1 MSKFGKGD
9 KVININTKEK
19 GFVIEVYP
27 MRRGRQLYKV
37 KYDDRENDENSIY
50 LMPDVDLTD
59 PFERIRQNIYGHY
72 TEYLKGNTS
81 FKIQSSNN
89 STISSL
95 KASRTLFR
103 AYQFKPL
110 LKYLNSDSKRL
121 LIADE
126 VGLGKTIEAGHI
138 MLELK
143 ARGEFHNAL
152 VICPMSLRAKWTTE
166 LNEKFGLEFMDID
179 KKVLI
184 IAERFSLSDWILISD
199 DLTPQ
204 FIRRVVY
211 SSHQFSVVFKDGPLS
226 ELREALSAVNRHTRY
241 LSQRALETIITQQQ
255 QEEEIPS
262 ILTQTETEI
271 VKAIALG
278 KTTKEIAAER
288 FSSIHTV
295 TTHRK
300 NIFRKLGINTAH
312 EAVKY
317 ALRAGLIDPSE
328 FYI

>member
-1 MSKFGKGD
+1 MKNYIIADNQELTRFALENLLQKDEENVVYRAFDRVGL
-9 KVININTKEK
+9 VALLKEHQCA
-19 GFVIEVYP
+19 VVLLDY
-27 MRRGRQLYKV
+27 
-37 KYDDRENDENSIY
+37 
-50 LMPDVDLTD
+50 
-59 PFERIRQNIYGHY
+59 
-72 TEYLKGNTS
+72 
-81 FKIQSSNN
+81 
-89 STISSL
+89 
-95 KASRTLFR
+95 TLFD
-103 AYQFKPL
+103 F
-110 LKYLNSDSKRL
+110 
-121 LIADE
+121 ADE
-126 VGLGKTIEAGHI
+126 DQL
-138 MLELK
+138 
-143 ARGEFHNAL
+143 
-152 VICPMSLRAKWTTE
+152 
-166 LNEKFGLEFMDID
+166 
-179 KKVLI
+179 LI
-184 IAERFSLSDWILISD
+184 IAERFSLSEWILVSD
-199 DLTPQ
+199 ELTPQ

-226 ELREALSAVNRHTRY
+226 ELREALGAVNRHSRY

-255 QEEEIPS
+255 EEETPN

-278 KTTKEIAAER
+278 KTTKEIANER

>member
-1 MSKFGKGD
+1 MRNYIIADNQELTRFALESLLQNVEGA
-9 KVININTKEK
+9 T
-19 GFVIEVYP
+19 VY
-27 MRRGRQLYKV
+27 RAF
-37 KYDDRENDENSIY
+37 DRAG
-50 LMPDVDLTD
+50 LVDL
-59 PFERIRQNIYGHY
+59 
-72 TEYLKGNTS
+72 LKEHES
-81 FKIQSSNN
+81 AVV
-89 STISSL
+89 L
-95 KASRTLFR
+95 LDYTLFD
-103 AYQFKPL
+103 F
-110 LKYLNSDSKRL
+110 
-121 LIADE
+121 ADE
-126 VGLGKTIEAGHI
+126 DQL
-138 MLELK
+138 
-143 ARGEFHNAL
+143 
-152 VICPMSLRAKWTTE
+152 
-166 LNEKFGLEFMDID
+166 
-179 KKVLI
+179 LI

-226 ELREALSAVNRHTRY
+226 ELREALNAVNRHTRY

-255 QEEEIPS
+255 QEDETPS

>member
-1 MSKFGKGD
+1 MRNYIIADNQELTRFALEGLLQTDEGATVYRAFD
-9 KVININTKEK
+9 RAGLVALLKEHESA
-19 GFVIEVYP
+19 VVLLDY
-27 MRRGRQLYKV
+27 
-37 KYDDRENDENSIY
+37 
-50 LMPDVDLTD
+50 
-59 PFERIRQNIYGHY
+59 
-72 TEYLKGNTS
+72 
-81 FKIQSSNN
+81 
-89 STISSL
+89 
-95 KASRTLFR
+95 TLFD
-103 AYQFKPL
+103 F
-110 LKYLNSDSKRL
+110 
-121 LIADE
+121 ADE
-126 VGLGKTIEAGHI
+126 DQL
-138 MLELK
+138 
-143 ARGEFHNAL
+143 
-152 VICPMSLRAKWTTE
+152 
-166 LNEKFGLEFMDID
+166 
-179 KKVLI
+179 LI

-226 ELREALSAVNRHTRY
+226 EIHEALNAVSRHTRY

-255 QEEEIPS
+255 EEDKS
-262 ILTQTETEI
+262 DNILTQTETEI

>member
-1 MSKFGKGD
+1 MRNYIIADNQELTRFALESLLKTDEGATVYRAFDRAGL
-9 KVININTKEK
+9 VALLKEHESA
-19 GFVIEVYP
+19 VV
-27 MRRGRQLYKV
+27 L
-37 KYDDRENDENSIY
+37 
-50 LMPDVDLTD
+50 VD
-59 PFERIRQNIYGHY
+59 Y
-72 TEYLKGNTS
+72 
-81 FKIQSSNN
+81 
-89 STISSL
+89 
-95 KASRTLFR
+95 TLFD
-103 AYQFKPL
+103 F
-110 LKYLNSDSKRL
+110 
-121 LIADE
+121 ADE
-126 VGLGKTIEAGHI
+126 DQL
-138 MLELK
+138 
-143 ARGEFHNAL
+143 
-152 VICPMSLRAKWTTE
+152 
-166 LNEKFGLEFMDID
+166 
-179 KKVLI
+179 LI

-226 ELREALSAVNRHTRY
+226 EVREALNAVSRHTRY

-255 QEEEIPS
+255 EEEKADS

-271 VKAIALG
+271 VKAIAQG

-317 ALRAGLIDPSE
+317 AHRAGLIDPSE